1 MGFGGLLRES
11 NAPDSSVSEGVRDIH
26 DELADLNREAC
37 ALLSQLDSL
46 LGAGGEQEDFGTA

>member
-37 ALLSQLDSL
+37 SL
-46 LGAGGEQEDFGTA
+46 AAKIQANFEDLGI